1 VASPLGCELYVAE
14 IRYAH
19 NCILIGQ
26 LSIYEYTYGMA
37 GRTLFNELT
46 LFVSIVLLAVLLS
59 TVFWSYFLSDG
70 LFSLL

>member
-1 VASPLGCELYVAE
+1 MLGCELYVAE
-14 IRYAH
+14 IGYAH
-19 NCILIGQ
+19 NCAIIGQ
-26 LSIYEYTYGMA
+26 LSIYEYTYGME
-37 GRTLFNELT
+37 GRTLSNELT

>member
-1 VASPLGCELYVAE
+1 MLGCELYVVE
-14 IRYAH
+14 IGYAH
-19 NCILIGQ
+19 NCIGR
-26 LSIYEYTYGMA
+26 LSIYEYTYGME
-37 GRTLFNELT
+37 GRTLSNELT